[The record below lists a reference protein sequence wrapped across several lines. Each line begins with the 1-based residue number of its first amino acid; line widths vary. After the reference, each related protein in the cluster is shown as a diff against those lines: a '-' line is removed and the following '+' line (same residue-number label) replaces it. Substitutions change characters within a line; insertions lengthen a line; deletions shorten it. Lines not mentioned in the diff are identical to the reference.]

1 MRTER
6 VHTTWISPVSRAF
19 SMSDSDVLDDA
30 RDDVQNALRIEL
42 TPSFDAASKCVRA
55 KKSKKLL
62 AFEHYAFKYFPRWRM
77 RQPSECI
84 E

>member
-1 MRTER
+1 MER
-6 VHTTWISPVSRAF
+6 VRATCISPDSRVF
-19 SMSDSDVLDDA
+19 SMCDSDVLDDA
-30 RDDVQNALRIEL
+30 RDDVQNALRSEF
-42 TPSFDAASKCVRA
+42 TPSFDVASKCVRA

-62 AFEHYAFKYFPRWRM
+62 AFLHYTFKYFPRWRM

>member
-1 MRTER
+1 MR
-6 VHTTWISPVSRAF
+6 
-19 SMSDSDVLDDA
+19 DSDDLGDA
-30 RDDVQNALRIEL
+30 HDDVQNALRSEF
-42 TPSFDAASKCVRA
+42 TPSFDVASKCVRA

-62 AFEHYAFKYFPRWRM
+62 AFSHIMFKYFPRWRM